1 MPVPA
6 AEAEALPRSSSSL
19 AVAAC
24 SGRLPAPRTLSR
36 KAAIHSTLL
45 KTHECFACKTSNAFI
60 WRISAIIKLAR
71 RQNKQKISRV
81 LFHLLSLFLPV
92 RSLKHCYNIAPQRIP
107 AAPRTKPYTYLYI
120 HPYRSVSAYHHA
132 AKFDN
137 RNSSY
142 YYTMATTRVIKL
154 QRDDDESAHV
164 LIQIA
169 QKGSKPL
176 DVKLVGTEGEAPY
189 VATCTVS
196 PSAKSAR

>member
-24 SGRLPAPRTLSR
+24 GGRLPAPRTLSR
-36 KAAIHSTLL
+36 KAAIHSTSL

-107 AAPRTKPYTYLYI
+107 AAPRTNHIPIYI
-120 HPYRSVSAYHHA
+120 FIHTDLSRHIITQPNLTIETAHTIIPWRRHGSSSSSAMMMNQLMSLF
-132 AKFDN
+132 KSPK
-137 RNSSY
+137 R
-142 YYTMATTRVIKL
+142 
-154 QRDDDESAHV
+154 
-164 LIQIA
+164 
-169 QKGSKPL
+169 
-176 DVKLVGTEGEAPY
+176 APNHW
-189 VATCTVS
+189 T
-196 PSAKSAR
+196 